1 MITCAKCSKE
11 LNIHISVQPD
21 VQNENQLISNFVIL
35 RNKNICYECIKKA
48 DLRELVI
55 VGDIMPI
62 LQEEDEVLDMIIDT
76 VEEHRILGYDMLDNE
91 SKWQI
96 VKTDSN
102 GLEALRG
109 FN

>member
-1 MITCAKCSKE
+1 
-11 LNIHISVQPD
+11 
-21 VQNENQLISNFVIL
+21 
-35 RNKNICYECIKKA
+35 
-48 DLRELVI
+48 
-55 VGDIMPI
+55 MPI